1 MAHHSLADRRVVIT
15 GGSAGIGAA
24 AAALF
29 EERGARVVVAARTQ
43 PATPYAGTFISADVS
58 TAAGVEQL
66 ASRAVEVLGGVDV
79 LINNAGSQ
87 SHVPDGVLAM
97 GDDIWLRDL
106 NLNLMAAVRLD
117 RALLPAMM
125 AQRNGVILHVTSGQ
139 ARLPGPGALPYAA
152 AKAALT
158 TYSKGLAN
166 EVGPQGIRVN
176 VVVPGLIVTAA
187 SERRLAERAEA
198 SGTDYG
204 AELERTVD
212 ALGIP
217 LRRAGR
223 AGEVAE
229 LLAFLAS
236 ESGSYITGSQY
247 VVDGGA
253 LPTV

>member
-1 MAHHSLADRRVVIT
+1 MEHHSLADRRVVIT

-24 AAALF
+24 AAGLF
-29 EERGARVVVAARTQ
+29 VQRGARVVVAARTQ
-43 PATPYAGTFISADVS
+43 PTAPYAGTFVSADVS
-58 TAAGVEQL
+58 TAAGVAQL
-66 ASRAVEVLGGVDV
+66 ASRALEVLGGIDV
-79 LINNAGSQ
+79 VINNAGSQ
-87 SHVPDGVLAM
+87 SHVPDGALAM
-97 GDDIWLRDL
+97 SDDIWLRDL

-117 RALLPAMM
+117 RALLPAMI
-125 AQRNGVILHVTSGQ
+125 AQRSGVILHVTSGQ

-187 SERRLAERAEA
+187 SERRLYERAEA
-198 SGTDYG
+198 DGTDYG
-204 AELERTVD
+204 VELERTVD
-212 ALGIP
+212 GLGIP

-236 ESGSYITGSQY
+236 DSGSYITGSQY